1 MRRNLITVMVG
12 AIAAFALIVPVA
24 PAAALTDSVAVP
36 VTDTSADG
44 ITQVAKTHKPQTGEQ
59 QFESAADSSASGDDG
74 IQPYSLD
81 NDSEDQSEPS
91 DGSLTASAD
100 LSGLATV
107 GVTWQQQDM
116 DNPDNAPT
124 YQLRYLTDGTW
135 SDWVELPS
143 YDEDAG
149 EMGVSPS
156 YYVGNATQAEA
167 KLTPKNGQQIT
178 EAKLITVDSGYSVA
192 GNSQT
197 SAYAEQNQSNTATTL
212 PHTAQSTVER
222 SGTKSS
228 VQTAA
233 AVTATGT
240 IHTREEW
247 WVAGNPGMDWPPE
260 RVANWKGAIVHHTV
274 DRNDYSQAE
283 VPSMINGIYV
293 YHNVTRG
300 WGDIGYQLIVD
311 RFGGIWE
318 GRDEGVAN
326 QIVPGSQVVGA
337 QASGFNYDTF
347 GVSMLGSYHLNVA
360 PTDAQIKSVAAA
372 IAWEFDAVGITDPYG
387 TFAYK
392 GTQARIT
399 GHGDQ
404 SHWGT
409 GSANHTTCPGQ
420 QVWAKMGTIR
430 DYVKSY
436 LKGVS
441 SLPKVNLADGTYYV
455 NSVAKNS
462 ASVEIAEGNVDDGAI
477 TQLRVASGKEN
488 QQFSFEKQADGSYVI
503 TNKASG
509 KVLDVANGSASDGA
523 QVRQWTANDSA
534 SQHWFVRDSGVGY
547 YLQSALGNYVLDLA
561 GGSTADGTVARL
573 YTPNGTAAQK
583 FVLASVSA
591 TIPTGITT
599 KIASVANNAV
609 VLDIA
614 SGSTANGARV
624 QLYSWNNTDA
634 QLYTFKQIGNN
645 VFQIVNRNSGKVL
658 EAAGGATG
666 DGTVVQQ
673 YTANGTAAQHWSVVD
688 YGDGKFMFANMA
700 SAKVLDIPAGN
711 AAVGVKLQLYTRNGS
726 SAQLW
731 KISEAKTVRQQ
742 IDEQAVANKDVL
754 PDGTYKIAS
763 FAKSS
768 MVLDVAA
775 GSKNNSAN
783 VQLYSSNGTDAQIW
797 TVSHDPT
804 GYVILTN
811 ASSGKVLDIASGSSA
826 VGANVQQYASNG
838 SWAQKWIALKNDD
851 GSITLQSAVAQNRV
865 LDVAAGSTA
874 NGANVQIYS
883 ANGTKAQRWQAIS
896 AKSMRQRI
904 DDLATEHKADVAE
917 GVYRI
922 ALHASTSKVLDVVA
936 GSRDNGA
943 NVQLYSSNGT
953 KAQQWKVSHD
963 SKGYVTLI
971 NVGSGKVLDVAAG
984 STANGTNVQQYASNG
999 SWAQKWI
1006 LVKNSN
1012 GSLTLRSALNESLVI
1027 DVAAGSTAN
1036 GANVQVYASNCTK
1049 AQQWVLR
1056 E

>member
-1 MRRNLITVMVG
+1 MRRNLIEMMVG
-12 AIAAFALIVPVA
+12 AIAAFALIVPAA
-24 PAAALTDSVAVP
+24 PAVALGNPAGSVA
-36 VTDTSADG
+36 DTSVDG
-44 ITQVAKTHKPQTGEQ
+44 ITQVAKTHTPQTGEQ
-59 QFESAADSSASGDDG
+59 QFKVAVDSSGADDDG

-81 NDSEDQSEPS
+81 DDSEGQSGSS

-116 DNPDNAPT
+116 DNPDDAPT

-149 EMGVSPS
+149 EMGISPS

-167 KLTPKNGQQIT
+167 KLTPKNGQRIT

-192 GNSQT
+192 GSSQT
-197 SAYAEQNQSNTATTL
+197 SAYAEQSQNNAAATSHTTQSA
-212 PHTAQSTVER
+212 VER
-222 SGTKSS
+222 NSTRSS
-228 VQTAA
+228 LQTAA

-247 WVAGNPGMDWPPE
+247 WVAGNPAMDWPPE

-337 QASGFNYDTF
+337 QARGFNYDTF

-387 TFAYK
+387 TFEYK

-404 SHWGT
+404 SHW
-409 GSANHTTCPGQ
+409 SADGANRTTCPGQ
-420 QVWAKMGTIR
+420 QVWAKMGAIR

-441 SLPKVNLADGTYYV
+441 SLPKVNLADGSYYV

-462 ASVEIAEGNVDDGAI
+462 SSVEIAEGSADDGAV
-477 TQLRVASGKEN
+477 TQLHSASGKEN
-488 QQFSFEKQADGSYVI
+488 QQFAFKKQSDGSYVI
-503 TNKASG
+503 ANKASD
-509 KVLDVANGSASDGA
+509 KVLDVANGVASDGA
-523 QVRQWTANDSA
+523 QVRQWAENDSA
-534 SQHWFVRDSGVGY
+534 AQHWFIRDSGAGW

-561 GGSTADGTVARL
+561 GGSTADGTVVRL
-573 YTPNGTAAQK
+573 YTPNSTSAQK

-591 TIPTGITT
+591 VIPTGITT
-599 KIASVANNAV
+599 KISSVANSAV

-614 SGSTANGARV
+614 SGSTSNGARA
-624 QLYSWNNTDA
+624 QLYSWNNTNA

-645 VFQIVNRNSGKVL
+645 LFQIANRNSGKVL
-658 EAAGGATG
+658 EAAGGATIN
-666 DGTVVQQ
+666 GTAVQQ
-673 YTANGTAAQHWSVVD
+673 YAANGTAAQHWSVLD
-688 YGDGKFMFANMA
+688 YGDGKLMFVNMA

-711 AAVGVKLQLYTRNGS
+711 AAVGVQLQLYTRNGS
-726 SAQLW
+726 AAQLW
-731 KISEAKTVRQQ
+731 KVAESKTVRQQ
-742 IDEQAVANKDVL
+742 IDDQAVANKDVL
-754 PDGTYKIAS
+754 PDGTYKVS
-763 FAKSS
+763 SLAKNS

-797 TVSHDPT
+797 TVSHDSV

-811 ASSGKVLDIASGSSA
+811 ANSGKVLDIASGSSA

-838 SWAQKWIALKNDD
+838 SWAQKWIALKNEAFRCLVWVSGSGGWWCWSGSLGVWIPRRCSPPPCNCLTRGGCRAWSSVTRRTAD
-851 GSITLQSAVAQNRV
+851 GNC
-865 LDVAAGSTA
+865 
-874 NGANVQIYS
+874 
-883 ANGTKAQRWQAIS
+883 IS
-896 AKSMRQRI
+896 RS
-904 DDLATEHKADVAE
+904 
-917 GVYRI
+917 
-922 ALHASTSKVLDVVA
+922 
-936 GSRDNGA
+936 GSRR
-943 NVQLYSSNGT
+943 VR
-953 KAQQWKVSHD
+953 
-963 SKGYVTLI
+963 
-971 NVGSGKVLDVAAG
+971 
-984 STANGTNVQQYASNG
+984 
-999 SWAQKWI
+999 
-1006 LVKNSN
+1006 
-1012 GSLTLRSALNESLVI
+1012 GSLPEPGCGEAACPVHDARERVWRHLNFFQYKAFIHAGVPRVTCPARGRSS
-1027 DVAAGSTAN
+1027 GRS
-1036 GANVQVYASNCTK
+1036 
-1049 AQQWVLR
+1049 
-1056 E
+1056 